1 MDYDLLVKKSL
12 QIENNGNLLARGLG
26 RLSRRNQDTYY
37 VTPDLAF
44 TCSGNITG
52 FDMGVRVRDQDIRI
66 QYPEVF
72 IVTKHQIDEYAFE
85 VSRKINLTA
94 MDFQTDGVYEYTLSV
109 PLPFQ
114 EGQLI
119 GIKQT
124 DRSTSSVEFYYQ
136 RTPPQQ
142 FIRVVSSNDLYTP
155 SDKMFDGI
163 VLLQPITSNVTIE
176 IIVDN

>member
-12 QIENNGNLLARGLG
+12 QIENGGNLAARGLG
-26 RLSRRNQDTYY
+26 RLSRQNPDTYY
-37 VTPDLAF
+37 VIPDLAF

-52 FDMGVRVRDQDIRI
+52 FIMGVRVRDQVIRI

-72 IVTKHQIDEYAFE
+72 IVTDINNEYDFK
-85 VSRKINLTA
+85 VSQKINLTA

-119 GIKQT
+119 GIKQPN
-124 DRSTSSVEFYYQ
+124 RSTSSVEFYYQ
-136 RTPPQQ
+136 RTSLQQ
-142 FIRVVSSNDLYTP
+142 FIRVVSSNNGLYTFNN
-155 SDKMFDGI
+155 MFNGI
-163 VLLQPITSNVTIE
+163 VLLHPITSKVTIE
-176 IIVDN
+176 IIIII